1 MNQHPENDLTADA
14 DFANRRR
21 PEPQT
26 VEELADSPDPVKVAA
41 ANRAS
46 SRQAWI
52 YLVTVLVGSLV
63 VGLGTLCITRALGG
77 PLCEAGEATWLCTKT
92 QLYVWAVVAALVP
105 FGGLIGCGV
114 IMVKKINGYLR
125 WRPWMGV
132 FWLLV
137 PVAMTWGL
145 AILQQLAPA

>member
-46 SRQAWI
+46 SRQA
-52 YLVTVLVGSLV
+52 LSL
-63 VGLGTLCITRALGG
+63 IH
-77 PLCEAGEATWLCTKT
+77 
-92 QLYVWAVVAALVP
+92 
-105 FGGLIGCGV
+105 I
-114 IMVKKINGYLR
+114 
-125 WRPWMGV
+125 
-132 FWLLV
+132 
-137 PVAMTWGL
+137 
-145 AILQQLAPA
+145 